1 MAKLLTL
8 SHTQFETFKKDRIAA
23 DVSNFRRQIPVGEF
37 PSQFYIQG
45 QRDKKLFLH
54 EQTHKDNE
62 GDITHVTY
70 FHPGDARVPRVT
82 LWND

>member
-1 MAKLLTL
+1 MRIPTL
-8 SHTQFETFKKDRIAA
+8 PHTQFETFSKERIAA
-23 DVSNFRRQIPVGEF
+23 DVSNFKQWLGNNW
-37 PSQFYIQG
+37 PSQFYVQG

-54 EQTHKDNE
+54 EETHRNNE
-62 GDITHVTY
+62 NEVTHVTY

>member
-1 MAKLLTL
+1 MTIAVLPAR
-8 SHTQFETFKKDRIAA
+8 QFDCFKKDRIAS
-23 DVSNFRRQIPVGEF
+23 DISNFKGYFDFF

-45 QRDKKLFLH
+45 KRDKKLFLH
-54 EQTHKDNE
+54 EETHRDRE
-62 GDITHVTY
+62 GEVTHVTY

>member
-1 MAKLLTL
+1 MPLTL
-8 SHTQFETFKKDRIAA
+8 PHSQFDTFQKNRIAA
-23 DVSNFRRQIPVGEF
+23 DVSNFKGYFEHF
-37 PSQFYIQG
+37 PSTFYIQG
-45 QRDKKLFLH
+45 KCAKKLFLH
-54 EQTHKDNE
+54 EETHKDGE